1 MQMREFLSTVI
12 TTDSGYFLLS
22 AANGVDGW
30 KEHWFQWPN
39 EAASI
44 VDRAKQL
51 STTHNVYF
59 TAHLFKEPAS
69 FKANVLPT
77 RTIQADLDNADV
89 HSLPIQPTVVLE
101 TSPGRFQAFWIL
113 RDDPSLD
120 LPTDEIERLSCKVT
134 YSILDCDRSGWP
146 LGHRVRL
153 PDTYNYKY
161 PQPHAVNIVSFATR
175 RIEYAAFEALP
186 EINESARGELE
197 DDWVSQGHEELDL
210 KPAETVDRLVRE
222 KKLSDTAGRAFYHLS
237 KDRSEA
243 LWHFMCACFTAQ
255 LHRDVI
261 YWLSYNCVNNKFL
274 DRNFGGV
281 RDLRKDILRAER
293 HVNNKTIDIKKTVS
307 ELRKNSAL
315 GSVPERLD
323 LVVDLCIGYLKDT
336 GNFFHTRDERL
347 YYVPKATGRPIY
359 IGYGSEWLAAMMTAV
374 FGINSSTHDYRYV
387 VHGLQSYIKQLNND
401 TRVSVLTYYDAA
413 SNSLLLHPSWRDIHV
428 ITENDIQVIPN
439 GATDVLFDINPANE
453 PFKLT
458 YNDLPRPWYEII
470 FEGCFDTITNLT
482 RDEAMALSVVWFMNI
497 LFRNDVR
504 TRPLLAVFGPPG
516 SGKSTFLRIV
526 YIILYGRMRKLEQI
540 QGSEEFDITGSSNAL
555 VVYDNADTWE
565 KWLPDRLATS
575 TSDTQVTVRK
585 LYTNF
590 DMAVLWRTAVVA
602 LTAHS
607 PKFIREDVAD
617 RLLLLN
623 MNRRNAETGTSF
635 IDESILWDRTF
646 RLRNTVWAHIVNDV
660 QTILRTPR
668 PDPASTPQFR
678 IKDFSTFGVW
688 VARALGFES
697 DFISG
702 LNKIKGGQRD
712 IVLEEEYNLT
722 STIGR
727 WLGTDPSPDYR
738 SPGAL
743 WNIWLAHSQD
753 PKTFQRSYK
762 NAAFLGKKLWIM
774 VEALKE
780 RFDVDVRVDSKTGV
794 RIFKITA
801 LNNEEDTDGE

>member
-1 MQMREFLSTVI
+1 MQMQEFLSTVV
-12 TTDSGYFLLS
+12 TTESGHFLLS
-22 AANGVDGW
+22 AANGIDGW

-39 EAASI
+39 DVEEI
-44 VDRAKQL
+44 VRSAKQL

-59 TAHLFKEPAS
+59 TAHLFSSPS
-69 FKANVLPT
+69 SIKANVLPT

-89 HSLPIQPTVVLE
+89 GSLPIQPTVVLE

-113 RDDPSLD
+113 RDDQGLD
-120 LPTDEIERLSCKVT
+120 LPTDELERLSCKVT

-146 LGHRVRL
+146 LGHRVRM

-161 PQPHAVNIVSFATR
+161 TEPHTVNVVSFATR
-175 RIEYAAFEALP
+175 RLDYAAFEVLP
-186 EINESARGELE
+186 EIPESAHEELT
-197 DDWVSQGHEELDL
+197 DDWVSLGHEELDI

-222 KKLSDTAGRAFYHLS
+222 KKLTDTAGRAFYHLS

-261 YWLSYNCVNNKFL
+261 YWLSYNCINNKFL

-293 HVNNKTIDIKKTVS
+293 HVNNKTLDIKKMVA
-307 ELRKNSAL
+307 ELRKNTQL
-315 GSVPERLD
+315 GSVNERLD
-323 LVVDLCIGYLKDT
+323 LIVDLCVGYLRDT

-359 IGYGSEWLAAMMTAV
+359 IGYGSEWLASMMTSV
-374 FGINSSTHDYRYV
+374 FGINSSTGEFRYV

-401 TRVSVLTYYDAA
+401 TRVAVLSYYDVA

-428 ITENDIQVIPN
+428 IKSDSIQVIPN
-439 GATDVLFDINPANE
+439 GATDVLFDINAANE
-453 PFKLT
+453 PFKLS
-458 YNDLPRPWYEII
+458 YNDLPRPWYDIV
-470 FEGCFDTITNLT
+470 FEGCFDTITNVT
-482 RDEAMALSVVWFMNI
+482 RDEAMALSVVWFMSI
-497 LFRNDVR
+497 LFRNGVP

-526 YIILYGRMRKLEQI
+526 YILLYGRMRKLEQI
-540 QGSEEFDITGSSNAL
+540 QGSEEFDITGSTNAL

-590 DMAVLWRTAVVA
+590 EMAVLWRTAVVA

-623 MNRRNAETGTSF
+623 MNRRNAETGTAF
-635 IDESILWDRTF
+635 VDESILWDRTF

-660 QTILRTPR
+660 QTILSTPK
-668 PDPASTPQFR
+668 PDPATTPQFR

-688 VARALGFES
+688 VSRALGFEPA
-697 DFISG
+697 FIDG

-727 WLGTDPSPDYR
+727 WLGTDPAPDYR
-738 SPGAL
+738 SPGLL
-743 WNIWLAHSQD
+743 WNIWLTHSQD

-762 NAAFLGKKLWIM
+762 NASFLGKKLWIM
-774 VEALKE
+774 VDALKE
-780 RFDVDVRVDSKTGV
+780 RFNVDVRIDSKTGV
-794 RIFKITA
+794 RIFKITN
-801 LNNEEDTDGE
+801 LESEEDNGE